1 MFCRKT
7 IQLPDAFPRH
17 LQLRRT
23 NMLKPLLLL
32 PAVVLFA
39 IGAAS
44 NPLAAP
50 QEGAS
55 SKTSK
60 AAANELVARGK
71 KIYQVDCAL
80 CHGDNG
86 NGKTDLA
93 KDMQLTLSDLTDP
106 KTLDGKTDDQLF
118 DLIRKGKDKM
128 PGEEAARAKNEEV
141 KALVQYI
148 RTFSKNQPASTPA
161 AAPAEAPAATPPPAS
176 SAPTAPG
183 SN

>member
-1 MFCRKT
+1 
-7 IQLPDAFPRH
+7 
-17 LQLRRT
+17 
-23 NMLKPLLLL
+23 MLKPLLLL

-44 NPLAAP
+44 NPSAAP

-55 SKTSK
+55 KTSK
-60 AAANELVARGK
+60 PGGNESLARGK

-93 KDMQLTLSDLTDP
+93 KDMQLNLSDLTDP

-148 RTFSKNQPASTPA
+148 RTFSKNQPAATPA